1 LNDENGVI
9 IFYLRRVFCSTL
21 VTSGMANLCKGVS
34 LPPMTVPFNLID
46 LLMFIC
52 LPSSLTHLATFA
64 TADNATTLELA
75 ASINETLPVNSTVS
89 LDWIMVRKRQEFQKY
104 NARL

>member
-64 TADNATTLELA
+64 TADNAATPELA